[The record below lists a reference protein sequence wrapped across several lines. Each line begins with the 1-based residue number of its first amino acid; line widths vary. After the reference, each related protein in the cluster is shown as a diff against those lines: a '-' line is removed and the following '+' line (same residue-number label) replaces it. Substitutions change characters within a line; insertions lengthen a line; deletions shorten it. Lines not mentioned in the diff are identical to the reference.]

1 MAIDLHLTF
10 GSLPEPAIVMCFE
23 GNSLAITSGL
33 KSDFKEKKYLASI
46 IFVHLVLG
54 LPGPAIFNVI
64 RVLDV
69 VF

>member
-1 MAIDLHLTF
+1 
-10 GSLPEPAIVMCFE
+10 MCFE
-23 GNSLAITSGL
+23 EGKSLAITSGL

-46 IFVHLVLG
+46 IFLHPVLG
-54 LPGPAIFNVI
+54 LPGPAILKVI